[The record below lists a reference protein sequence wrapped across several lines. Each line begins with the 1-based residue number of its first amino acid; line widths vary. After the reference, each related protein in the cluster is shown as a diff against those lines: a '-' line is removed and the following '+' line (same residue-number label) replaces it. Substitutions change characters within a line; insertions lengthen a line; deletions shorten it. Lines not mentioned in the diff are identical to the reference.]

1 MTKAK
6 PLHPMIRSMLDKAA
20 GLPPMQ
26 TVPVDTIRAGDMARY
41 AAVPRPEVA
50 HVEDRHIDGPR
61 GPVMVRIYRPD
72 LSDGRPVIVFFHG
85 SGFVICSV
93 DTHDGF
99 CRQMCLKTGMIV
111 VSVDYAL
118 APENKFPA
126 GPDDALA
133 ATRWVAANAA
143 QFGGDTSRI
152 ALAGDS
158 AGGTMAAVTALRLRA
173 QGGVPIAAQLLIY
186 PVTDHYS
193 AEHPS
198 WRERGSGYGLTAD
211 GMRWFW
217 DLYLNDPVEGAHPD
231 ASPARAEDLSGLPP
245 AYIITA
251 EYDLLRDEGEHFATR
266 LETADVPVSR
276 VRYPDVNHGFMNW
289 VGLMDRSD
297 EALDAACDWLRAT
310 IGGTPAAPQTFR
322 SESAV

>member
-1 MTKAK
+1 
-6 PLHPMIRSMLDKAA
+6 MIRSMLEKAS
-20 GLPPMQ
+20 GLPPMH
-26 TVPVDTIRAGDMARY
+26 TVSVDAIRAGDMARY
-41 AAVPRPEVA
+41 EASPRPGLA

-61 GPVMVRIYRPD
+61 GPLMVRIYRPD
-72 LSDGRPVIVFFHG
+72 LSVDRPVIVFFHG

-133 ATRWVAANAA
+133 ATLWVVKNAA
-143 QFGGDTSRI
+143 QFGGDASRI
-152 ALAGDS
+152 SLAGDS
-158 AGGTMAAVTALRLRA
+158 AGGTMATVTALRLCE
-173 QGGVPIAAQLLIY
+173 QDGPPIAAQLLIY

-193 AEHPS
+193 AGHPS
-198 WRERGSGYGLTAD
+198 WTEQGMGFGLTAD

-217 DLYLNDPVEGAHPD
+217 DLYLNDPEQGGHPY
-231 ASPARAEDLSGLPP
+231 ASPARAADLSGLPP
-245 AYIITA
+245 AHVITA
-251 EYDLLRDEGEHFATR
+251 GYDLLCDEGEFLARR
-266 LETADVPVSR
+266 LVQAGVLVSQ
-276 VRYPDVNHGFMNW
+276 VRYRDLNHGFMNW

-297 EALDAACDWLRAT
+297 EALDTACSWLRT
-310 IGGTPAAPQTFR
+310 TVGGTPATPQTFKT
-322 SESAV
+322 ESIT